1 MRRGRRRPVGVDI
14 RWSEEGNWGGGGGH
28 GEESETLKIWRLSDF
43 WCIESIEAH
52 DDAINGLV
60 ARSGSVY
67 SSSADRRIKV
77 WGKVRKNEGHL
88 VKAILEGRKDVS
100 LNSVAVSEDKRFV
113 YGGCSDRFIMRWS
126 GNNEGLNCWKVV
138 CKVKGHKIAVADSCA
153 VGRLIRRTKKVGGGL
168 ARHLVI
174 RGHEGPVKCMRAGP
188 SRVGGGFL
196 LYCGIVDRSV
206 RVWWVPGDSEKDLDL
221 DLDLVR

>member
-1 MRRGRRRPVGVDI
+1 M
-14 RWSEEGNWGGGGGH
+14 
-28 GEESETLKIWRLSDF
+28 SDF

-77 WGKVRKNEGHL
+77 WGKVRKNEGHS

-100 LNSVAVSEDKRFV
+100 LNSVAVSEDGRFV
-113 YGGCSDRFIMRWS
+113 YGGCSNGFIMGGSANSSMCVW
-126 GNNEGLNCWKVV
+126 
-138 CKVKGHKIAVADSCA
+138 
-153 VGRLIRRTKKVGGGL
+153 RTEKVGGGL
-168 ARHLVI
+168 AQHLVI

-221 DLDLVR
+221 DLDLVRVK